1 MRTETCVTWVVC
13 SLCLITLSVC
23 RPIKDDEREAFAS
36 ENEERLLLA
45 AKLLQQMQQRHAQY
59 GIRYYPIIPTH
70 KRNLGTVDSLY
81 NLPDLLYRGKR

>member
-23 RPIKDDEREAFAS
+23 RPIKDVEGEAFAS
-36 ENEERLLLA
+36 DNEERLLLA
-45 AKLLQQMQQRHAQY
+45 AKLLQQMQQRQY
-59 GIRYYPIIPTH
+59 GIRYYPRIPTH

>member
-1 MRTETCVTWVVC
+1 MRTETCVTWAVC

-45 AKLLQQMQQRHAQY
+45 AKLLQQMQY
-59 GIRYYPIIPTH
+59 GIRYSPIIPTH